1 MMIRTAETR
10 YRKHVLIVDD
20 EKSLSQMLTMLLE
33 TRGYDVEVVTSGQEA
48 LTKVSSQ
55 VDLILLD
62 LILPDIDGF
71 EICRLL
77 KRKEATRHIPIIII
91 SAQDVSENKVEGL
104 YLGADD
110 FLVKPCDIEELI
122 ARMEAV
128 WRRGDFSDSRRV
140 PNYEYEVIIELR
152 KILEQELII
161 PFFQPIYRLN
171 PFELYGLEVLSRPA
185 IDGKLSSPEHFFKC
199 ALQFGLYQEMEML
212 CWSKAIDIL
221 SEQKIDTQIFL
232 NCNPFLVEG
241 SKFDK
246 IKMIFEHS
254 DIKPENV
261 VLEIT
266 ERSAI
271 SDFELFCH
279 KMKHFRDYGFR
290 FAVDD
295 VGGGYASLE
304 ALVQTKPDIVKIDR
318 HIISGL
324 TDDPFKKSMV
334 KFIVAFCKENDIQ
347 VIAEG
352 IETKEV
358 LKAVIDLGVDSGQG
372 YYLYEPTSQI
382 DLLGMKN
389 VKILGI

>member
-1 MMIRTAETR
+1 MMIRTAETS
-10 YRKHVLIVDD
+10 YRKHVLIIDD

-48 LTKVSSQ
+48 LSKVSSQ

-71 EICRLL
+71 EICRRL
-77 KRKEATRHIPIIII
+77 KRREATRHIPIIII
-91 SAQDVSENKVEGL
+91 SAQDVNENKVEGL

-110 FLVKPCDIEELI
+110 FLAKPCNIEELI

-128 WRRGDFSDSRRV
+128 WRRGDFTSARRL
-140 PNYEYEVIIELR
+140 PNYEHEVIIELR
-152 KILEQELII
+152 KILDQELIV
-161 PFFQPIYRLN
+161 PFFQPIYKLN
-171 PFELYGLEVLSRPA
+171 PFELYGFEVLSRPA
-185 IDGKLSSPEHFFKC
+185 IDGKLASPEHFFKC
-199 ALQFGLYQEMEML
+199 ALQFGLYHEMEML

-221 SEQKIDTQIFL
+221 SEQRIDKQIFL

-241 SKFDK
+241 AGLDK

-271 SDFELFCH
+271 SDFELFYH
-279 KMKHFRDYGFR
+279 KMKYFRDYGFR

-304 ALVQTKPDIVKIDR
+304 TLVQTKPDVVKIDR

-324 TDDPFKKSMV
+324 TDDAFKKSMV
-334 KFIVAFCKENDIQ
+334 KFIVAFCSENNIE

-352 IETKEV
+352 IENPQV
-358 LKAVIDLGVDSGQG
+358 LQAAMDLGCGSGQG
-372 YYLYEPTSQI
+372 YYLYAPTPKI
-382 DLLGMKN
+382 DLPRMQ
-389 VKILGI
+389 KINLP